1 MGVRGRGKNRL
12 WMQKYVKSKVKGFAM
27 DAVPDHVWSI
37 ARGMEVTLGNW
48 PGHIVTHGILQTSSH
63 RSSANPGL
71 GYDFQINYNL
81 RCPCGTNKQRQAPE
95 VMTLVKMDWGVVG
108 GAGGEVDSVYL
119 D

>member
-37 ARGMEVTLGNW
+37 ARGMEVALGNC
-48 PGHIVTHGILQTSSH
+48 PGHIVTHGILQTFSH

-71 GYDFQINYNL
+71 GYDFQFKYNL

-95 VMTLVKMDWGVVG
+95 VMTIVKMDWGVVG
-108 GAGGEVDSVYL
+108 RAGGEVDSVYL